1 MQLLPP
7 AEAMEGEPMG
17 AQAASL
23 FEASLTP
30 EQKSVFEVLRA
41 DQTSFVDDI
50 VSAARVPHPRVLAAL
65 LQLEMNGLIR
75 QLPGKNFIR
84 KL

>member
-1 MQLLPP
+1 
-7 AEAMEGEPMG
+7 MG
-17 AQAASL
+17 AQPAL

-30 EQKSVFEVLRA
+30 EQRAVLNVLRA
-41 DQTSFVDDI
+41 DQTLFVDDI
-50 VSAARVPHPRVLAAL
+50 VTASKVPHARVLAAL

-75 QLPGKNFIR
+75 QLPGKNFVR